1 LANTFSQR
9 LSLHAFFTHFKCRKA
24 HKNSINTLMKHM
36 VEDTHRHQEKKEK
49 KRKSLA
55 AKELK
60 EDRPPRQPKEG
71 ILFPHPRPLVV
82 TANAFSFSFPF
93 ISISFP
99 IGFVSFFLAL
109 FRYIYI
115 YGQTQKRIQFFLGS
129 CDSLN
134 ASTIT
139 KIAV

>member
-1 LANTFSQR
+1 
-9 LSLHAFFTHFKCRKA
+9 
-24 HKNSINTLMKHM
+24 MKHM

-49 KRKSLA
+49 KEKSLA

-99 IGFVSFFLAL
+99 IGFVFLFFLAL
-109 FRYIYI
+109 FQYIYI

-139 KIAV
+139 KIAGGSFRYSIKTMFYFDWCESFGIRYFYNFL